1 MNTGFVGMK
10 KTVVLFAVPS
20 TYINNNSSDNYTA
33 TKWGFFFKLSIIL
46 TNTCR
51 RAQSYFFMTSNI
63 PHTYNTCKNI
73 TRYTLAYNIMGA

>member
-33 TKWGFFFKLSIIL
+33 TEWGFFLNSVSF
-46 TNTCR
+46 
-51 RAQSYFFMTSNI
+51 
-63 PHTYNTCKNI
+63 
-73 TRYTLAYNIMGA
+73 